1 MCSGSSWGPQ
11 RRTIRAEYIVT
22 AIPAITQQHV
32 LSHVPIQPMF
42 PTYVPILIFKPFVFQ
57 LSVTQQHVLSYV
69 PIQPMLPA
77 YVPIQP
83 RLLIYVPILIFKP
96 FVFQLSVPA
105 SEACSHCTLCLE
117 STFHNYIPDPPLSHL
132 SGSLSF
138 WIQLEL
144 PHGYFPWPC
153 LCLSRSDCS
162 SKASPSSVLSHSH
175 SIPQIPTG
183 FLPYS
188 FVPSGWY
195 VFLSLRQQANPGPSS
210 ASSTAS
216 ALHTHRHFPNI
227 EKIN

>member
-1 MCSGSSWGPQ
+1 MSPFNLCF
-11 RRTIRAEYIVT
+11 
-22 AIPAITQQHV
+22 
-32 LSHVPIQPMF
+32 QPMS
-42 PTYVPILIFKPFVFQ
+42 PFSSSSLLFSS
-57 LSVTQQHVLSYV
+57 SVTQQHVLSYV
-69 PIQPMLPA
+69 PIQPMLPT

-117 STFHNYIPDPPLSHL
+117 STFHHYIPDPPLSHL

-138 WIQLEL
+138 RIQLEL

-175 SIPQIPTG
+175 SILQIPTG

-188 FVPSGWY
+188 VVPSSWY
-195 VFLSLRQQANPGPSS
+195 VSLRQQANPGPYS